1 MQLLSP
7 PSPRQLQRL
16 RIQCTKRGFA
26 SKQSQ
31 QFKCCFIFPKRKAN
45 LLCCCHFS
53 ICVVSSWLSIARECR
68 NGKAL
73 GWLKRFH
80 HSDDSLC
87 HWSYLRHSTDGL
99 ATCQNSHTTTTQ
111 LLRVCA
117 LMSEC
122 HGGVEGN
129 GELGWGIPLCGN
141 SNWNVCAPIAD
152 IKFNKRETLQPILP
166 DRLIPNLS
174 IHYPASSM
182 SNT

>member
-7 PSPRQLQRL
+7 LPLDSFKGCAYNVLREDSLQSNRNNSNV
-16 RIQCTKRGFA
+16 A
-26 SKQSQ
+26 
-31 QFKCCFIFPKRKAN
+31 FIFPKRKAN

-53 ICVVSSWLSIARECR
+53 ICVVSWLSIARECR

-122 HGGVEGN
+122 HDGVEGN
-129 GELGWGIPLCGN
+129 GEVGWGIPLCGN
-141 SNWNVCAPIAD
+141 SNWNVCAPIED
-152 IKFNKRETLQPILP
+152 IKFNKRETWQPILP

-174 IHYPASSM
+174 IHYPVSSIN
-182 SNT
+182 NT